1 VKLFILLPGILLAG
15 LLAEA
20 QPCVPIVAPTLTEN
34 TRKDFEQKLA
44 IARMDY
50 EKDSG
55 NADAIIWYGRRTAY
69 LGDYTKAIEIFSKGI
84 KLHPRD
90 ARLYRHRGHRYL
102 TIRCFDKAI
111 ADFKKATQLTK
122 GKPDEVEPD
131 GLPNAKNIPTSTL
144 QTNSWYH
151 LGICYFLR
159 GQYTKSVKALQHCLV
174 LSKNP
179 DMYVATA
186 NWLNIAYRKLGKYK
200 EAIGLFNSIDQ
211 KAELI
216 ESGDYLKILEM
227 YTHKS
232 TEKEIDSYAAMLS
245 ANDQTVGS
253 ATINFGVGYY
263 ALLFGHRQKAVTY
276 FKKALASNQWS
287 SFGYIAAE
295 AELARLK

>member
-144 QTNSWYH
+144 QSNSWYH

-159 GQYTKSVKALQHCLV
+159 GQYTKSAKALQHCLV

-186 NWLNIAYRKLGKYK
+186 NWLNIAYRKLGKFK

>member
-1 VKLFILLPGILLAG
+1 VKQFILFTGILLAG

-20 QPCVPIVAPTLTEN
+20 QPCVPIMAPTLSEN
-34 TRKDFEQKLA
+34 TRKDFEQKLV
-44 IARMDY
+44 IARMDH
-50 EKDSG
+50 EKDTG
-55 NADAIIWYGRRTAY
+55 NADAIIWFGRRTAY
-69 LGDYTKAIEIFSKGI
+69 LGDYMKAIDIFSKGI
-84 KLHPRD
+84 NIHPGD

-102 TIRCFDKAI
+102 TVRCFDKAI
-111 ADFKKATQLTK
+111 TDFKRAIQLTK

-144 QTNSWYH
+144 QSNSWYH
-151 LGICYFLR
+151 LGLCYFIR
-159 GQYTKSVKALQHCLV
+159 GKYTKSVRALQHCLV

-186 NWLNIAYRKLGKYK
+186 NWLNIAYRKLKKYK
-200 EAIGLFNSIDQ
+200 EAIALYNSIDK

-253 ATINFGVGYY
+253 ATINFGLGYY
-263 ALLFGHRQKAVTY
+263 CLLFGHKEKAVTY
-276 FKKALASNQWS
+276 FNKAIASNQWS

-295 AELARLK
+295 AELARMK